1 MGVWV
6 CGDEIL
12 CVVSVR
18 VSWCYIC
25 TVWSHFFSVRTYD
38 KYIKPVYSYAS
49 VSGRDKSSV
58 ETTVCVCVYVCV
70 FVRIC
75 MCTCVCVCVCVSTYN
90 KKMRPNCTHTLCVG
104 ECVCGFDVCV
114 WVCVCSCVA

>member
-1 MGVWV
+1 MFLVYSIEGPQGGTPPPPNFEMGVWG

-25 TVWSHFFSVRTYD
+25 TVWSHFFSARTYD
-38 KYIKPVYSYAS
+38 KYIKPVHSYAS

-58 ETTVCVCVYVCV
+58 ETTVCVCV
-70 FVRIC
+70 
-75 MCTCVCVCVCVSTYN
+75 CVCVCAYMYVHVCV
-90 KKMRPNCTHTLCVG
+90 RLCV
-104 ECVCGFDVCV
+104 CKYV
-114 WVCVCSCVA
+114 